1 MTPRIE
7 ANILQQTRQIMTEEI
22 IPHISE
28 QMKEFI
34 RQTVTSEVS
43 QAMSQMQL
51 EPAADEP
58 IVTQTITDD
67 KVLDIE
73 DRLEKCE
80 ELGKLHYV
88 RSCEDLK
95 SQGVS
100 KNGEY
105 YVDPDGNGQG
115 EDPILVSCDFEQGT
129 TSVHHNVLNQTE
141 IPRCNDGPGC
151 SKIELLYEAPMSQIR
166 TLVDQSVSCSQEIRF
181 ECLLAPLKQYGE
193 NFGWWTDYQ
202 GHPKYFFDGNS
213 TSNAY
218 HTCACANDCNEDN
231 TDYYGNDIQNYIGFK
246 VSDMSACISECQSHD
261 DCNYW
266 TYRKS
271 TEQCWLKTA
280 KSDVRRGRPVLIS
293 GPKNCQSQCI
303 DADEVCNCNAYQNSW
318 ASDEGRITSMA
329 SLPVKSF
336 NYGPIEL
343 EGKDAKIFVGPLIC
357 SGKHRI
363 KYLPCKYL
371 Q

>member
-1 MTPRIE
+1 
-7 ANILQQTRQIMTEEI
+7 MTEEI

-100 KNGEY
+100 KNRSCEDLKSQGVSKNGEY

-115 EDPILVSCDFEQGT
+115 EDPILVSCDFEQST
-129 TSVHHNVLNQTE
+129 TSVHHNVLNQPE
-141 IPRCNDGPGC
+141 IPRHNDGPGC
-151 SKIELLYEAPMSQIR
+151 
-166 TLVDQSVSCSQEIRF
+166 
-181 ECLLAPLKQYGE
+181 
-193 NFGWWTDYQ
+193 
-202 GHPKYFFDGNS
+202 
-213 TSNAY
+213 
-218 HTCACANDCNEDN
+218 
-231 TDYYGNDIQNYIGFK
+231 YGNDIQNYIGFK

-280 KSDVRRGRPVLIS
+280 KSDVRRGRTVLIS